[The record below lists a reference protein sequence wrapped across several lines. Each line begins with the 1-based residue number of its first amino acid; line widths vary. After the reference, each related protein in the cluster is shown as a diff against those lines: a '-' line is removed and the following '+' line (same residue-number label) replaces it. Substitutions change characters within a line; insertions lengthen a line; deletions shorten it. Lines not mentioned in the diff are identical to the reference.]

1 MQAGKGR
8 WQAINR
14 WLYQTGHRL
23 LAWKTTG
30 VSAARPGGAS
40 EPFEG
45 PLAPIIYI
53 AGGRLGD
60 ALLAAAFVRHY
71 RSFFG
76 RPIIAIGRPETACV
90 LAPLVDQFVPLDAS
104 ADWHGKLGGA
114 SALAALPPTV
124 KGVIGDLHLCH
135 GNRASLDLVAAIA
148 APQTVLY
155 DGWIDRSLQA
165 PIRNWPHR
173 SLLVSSLHKPTGT
186 DPDRRHVLLDLAH
199 YHRAVLD
206 AFGIHAAVPSEP
218 WLPDA
223 LKDKTVAPQF
233 GLSKATIVCHIESS
247 QRKKDW
253 PLARWREL
261 FAAFPS
267 ETFAVLGTNATTTEA
282 FPENVRDLRGMTTI
296 LQAIAIA
303 LTARAFVGVD
313 SGLAHAAGIA
323 FVPTIVPMALATPGY
338 FFPYPENVRPNI
350 KTVHALA
357 YADCAGCGGIC
368 CQELLLRCHRLGFP
382 CVRNLG
388 AKPVIEALTQVLD
401 KAQHLQ
407 AVR

>member
-1 MQAGKGR
+1 MENDGR
-8 WQAINR
+8 QRCSPGRCERAFRRATRADHLHR
-14 WLYQTGHRL
+14 WRK
-23 LAWKTTG
+23 AWRCPVGGG
-30 VSAARPGGAS
+30 VRP
-40 EPFEG
+40 
-45 PLAPIIYI
+45 
-53 AGGRLGD
+53 
-60 ALLAAAFVRHY
+60 ALPKL
-71 RSFFG
+71 FG

-247 QRKKDW
+247 QRKRIGRW
-253 PLARWREL
+253 HAGANCLQRFLARPSLCWARTQL
-261 FAAFPS
+261 RPKPFPKTSATCAA
-267 ETFAVLGTNATTTEA
+267 
-282 FPENVRDLRGMTTI
+282 
-296 LQAIAIA
+296 
-303 LTARAFVGVD
+303 
-313 SGLAHAAGIA
+313 
-323 FVPTIVPMALATPGY
+323 
-338 FFPYPENVRPNI
+338 
-350 KTVHALA
+350 
-357 YADCAGCGGIC
+357 
-368 CQELLLRCHRLGFP
+368 
-382 CVRNLG
+382 
-388 AKPVIEALTQVLD
+388 
-401 KAQHLQ
+401 
-407 AVR
+407 